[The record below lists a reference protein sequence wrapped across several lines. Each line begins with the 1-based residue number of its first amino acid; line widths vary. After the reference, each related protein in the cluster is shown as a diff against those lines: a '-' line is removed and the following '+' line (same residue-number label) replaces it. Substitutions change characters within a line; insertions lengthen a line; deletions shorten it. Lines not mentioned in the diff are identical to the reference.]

1 VRGLVDELFGV
12 EKPVIGVVHLLPLPG
27 SPRYGGSLEEVLER
41 ALEDARALVEGGVD
55 GLILEN
61 FGDKPFPKR
70 RISREGL
77 AAFAVVARE
86 VVREVSIPVGI
97 NVLRNDALS
106 AMAIAYASGA
116 RFIRVNVYADVVA
129 ADQGIVEPAAW
140 DVLRYRRW
148 LGADVRV
155 YADVLVKHS
164 RPLYPAD
171 IETSVKNAVG
181 RGLADA
187 VIVTGPETGSP
198 PDLSRL
204 RAAKRAAGSAP
215 VFAGSGVVPENAVE
229 VLAIADGAI
238 VGTYFKIGGITENP
252 VDRERVERLVS
263 LVRRFYRK

>member
-1 VRGLVDELFGV
+1 MFGV
-12 EKPVIGVVHLLPLPG
+12 KKPVIGVVHLLPLPG
-27 SPRYGGSLEEVLER
+27 SPRYRGSLEEVLER
-41 ALEDARALVEGGVD
+41 ALADAGALVEGGVD

-86 VVREVSIPVGI
+86 VVEEVSVPVGI
-97 NVLRNDALS
+97 NVLRNDGLS
-106 AMAIAYASGA
+106 AM
-116 RFIRVNVYADVVA
+116 
-129 ADQGIVEPAAW
+129 
-140 DVLRYRRW
+140 
-148 LGADVRV
+148 
-155 YADVLVKHS
+155 
-164 RPLYPAD
+164 
-171 IETSVKNAVG
+171 
-181 RGLADA
+181 
-187 VIVTGPETGSP
+187 
-198 PDLSRL
+198 
-204 RAAKRAAGSAP
+204 AKRAAGSAP